1 LKHSKI
7 VINAIPLLSKLTGIG
22 RYALEICKRISLLE
36 LNADFSYFYG
46 YYNKNLYMTDIPPS
60 GKFTKKIKNILGR
73 HYYIKKTTREFLLFL
88 SRFSSQTFDLYW
100 EPNIV
105 PIEHIRSKHLI
116 TTVHDFSFLHY
127 PECLPQENKEYLQ
140 KHFWK
145 NIQKS
150 DRIITGSKYIKD
162 EVVDQLRYE
171 ADRVEVIHHGIDHEY
186 FRRFDRSL
194 LNGFVAAHNLPA
206 RFILFVGSIE
216 PRKNLKN
223 ALLAYN
229 SLPDAFKKEYKFVL
243 AGFSGW
249 KNEEVMKIIRKEAN
263 IVYLGYLPNEDLAYL
278 YNLASVFL
286 YPSLY
291 EGFGLPPLEAMAC
304 GTPVIVSDSSSLP
317 EVCRDAAFY
326 IDPRSIESISDGII
340 KVISDSEL
348 RSALTQKGVDRANM
362 FSWDDSARKHLSLF
376 TEVLEK

>member
-1 LKHSKI
+1 MHSKI

-22 RYALEICKRISLLE
+22 RYALEICKRISVLDHD
-36 LNADFSYFYG
+36 ADLSYFYG
-46 YYNKNLYMTDIPPS
+46 YYNKKLYMTDIPPS
-60 GKFTKKIKNILGR
+60 GQFTKKIKNFLGKY
-73 HYYIKKTTREFLLFL
+73 YYIKKTTRECLLFL

-105 PIEHIRSKHLI
+105 PIEHIQSKYLV
-116 TTVHDFSFLHY
+116 TTVHDFSFQHY

-145 NIQKS
+145 NVKKS
-150 DRIITGSKYIKD
+150 DRIITGSQYIKD
-162 EVVDQLRYE
+162 EIVDQLHYD
-171 ADRVEVIHHGIDHEY
+171 AARVEVIHHGIDHEY
-186 FRRFDRSL
+186 FQRLDRATL
-194 LNGFVAAHNLPA
+194 QGFIAEHNLPKN
-206 RFILFVGSIE
+206 FILFVGSIE

-229 SLPDAFKKEYKFVL
+229 SLPAAFKKEYKFVL

-249 KNEEVMKIIRKEAN
+249 KNEEVMKIIRKEKEN
-263 IVYLGYLPNEDLAYL
+263 IVYLGYLSNQDLAYL

-317 EVCRDAAFY
+317 EVCRDAAYY
-326 IDPRSIESISDGII
+326 IDPRSTESISDGIM
-340 KVISDSEL
+340 KVTSDSEL
-348 RSALTQKGVDRANM
+348 RSTLAQKGIDRANM
-362 FSWDDSARKHLSLF
+362 FSWDASAGKHLSLF
-376 TEVLEK
+376 NEVLQK